1 MSHPLS
7 SNVIDSLWRS
17 TSSELL
23 VGKGEGV
30 RSFSMFAAGVEKF
43 GGFEGWKVVEWID
56 SERKTTWK
64 IKCRKNL
71 L

>member
-1 MSHPLS
+1 M
-7 SNVIDSLWRS
+7 
-17 TSSELL
+17 
-23 VGKGEGV
+23 GKGEGV